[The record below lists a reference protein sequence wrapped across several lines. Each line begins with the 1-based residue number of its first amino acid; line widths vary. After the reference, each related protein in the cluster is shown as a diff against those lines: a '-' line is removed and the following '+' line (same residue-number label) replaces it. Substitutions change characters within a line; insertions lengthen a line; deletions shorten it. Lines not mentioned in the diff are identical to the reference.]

1 MKCYLSCNSILL
13 ISSYVLPKPPL
24 KMTVLNHYYILIF
37 FSKIFV
43 DIFLSCYINSY
54 NITMILPLVTKSL
67 TYLLAGPQ

>member
-13 ISSYVLPKPPL
+13 IRSYVLPKPPP
-24 KMTVLNHYYILIF
+24 KMTVLNQCILIF

-54 NITMILPLVTKSL
+54 NITMILRLVTKSL